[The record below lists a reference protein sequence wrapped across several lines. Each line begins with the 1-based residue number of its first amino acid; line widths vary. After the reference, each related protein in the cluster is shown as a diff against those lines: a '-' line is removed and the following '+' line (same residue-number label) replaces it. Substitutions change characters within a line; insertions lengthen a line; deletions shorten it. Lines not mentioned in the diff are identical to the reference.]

1 MSNKRNS
8 NIKNSAND
16 LYDIYTT
23 EKQLY
28 EYKMGIKL
36 SEGVND
42 IATYEDCFW
51 LIDLIYKDQPK
62 LNSQPLIYELE
73 KVEENNFTLKCFYEN
88 GVVVSEQ
95 NNLKVSFYFEYLQ
108 IVRKGKILCLPIEN
122 SLY

>member
-23 EKQLY
+23 ENQLY

-42 IATYEDCFW
+42 IATYEECFW

-73 KVEENNFTLKCFYEN
+73 KFEENNFTLKCSYEN

-95 NNLKVSFYFEYLQ
+95 NNLKVNFYFEYLQ

>member
-42 IATYEDCFW
+42 IATYEECFW

-73 KVEENNFTLKCFYEN
+73 KLEENNFTLKCSYEN
-88 GVVVSEQ
+88 GVVVSVQ